1 MTASTMH
8 HVERPAPSGLRI
20 MLNAQWRSGRKAL
33 LIWIIA
39 LIGVFA
45 ATASSMNGMYDT
57 PQKIADYAAG
67 TRSGGAT
74 LAINGEPYGVD
85 NIGGVIAYEMGFM
98 TSIALPLMGILL
110 IARWTRREEESGR
123 LEMIRAGAV
132 ARSAPLA
139 AAIVWSV
146 AAFAITAAGLTLSLG
161 PLGIAWSDA
170 ALYAVATASL
180 GLWFAA
186 VTAFAAQIVERTRA
200 VYAVSLAVLAV
211 AFVLRGAGAVGDNA
225 LTWLSPLGWANETR
239 AFSDARWWP
248 VVVTLATAALI
259 VAGAFA
265 VLGRRDLGSGILAA
279 RPGPTAAGG
288 SLLNDVGLA
297 VRMHRNLIAA
307 WSAVAI
313 LIGGAFGSLTDAIED
328 VAADNDALQE
338 VMGGDQTDA
347 FLSLMVILL
356 ALVIGGYALQSAA
369 RTSEEERDGRL
380 EPVLAGSIGRGR
392 WFAGHLIAIFS
403 GTVTVAVAGG
413 LALGVSV
420 AATQSD
426 GGEVVRLVGATVAY
440 VPAALVVASLAIAL
454 YAVKPTLQSLAW
466 LVFAYVAVVAVLGD
480 TLQMPEWAMNIS
492 PVNWVGKLPLDDL
505 AWWPL
510 LLATVITCGLGSIA
524 TVAFRRRDIP
534 SV

>member
-1 MTASTMH
+1 
-8 HVERPAPSGLRI
+8 
-20 MLNAQWRSGRKAL
+20 
-33 LIWIIA
+33 
-39 LIGVFA
+39 
-45 ATASSMNGMYDT
+45 
-57 PQKIADYAAG
+57 
-67 TRSGGAT
+67 
-74 LAINGEPYGVD
+74 
-85 NIGGVIAYEMGFM
+85 
-98 TSIALPLMGILL
+98 
-110 IARWTRREEESGR
+110 
-123 LEMIRAGAV
+123 
-132 ARSAPLA
+132 
-139 AAIVWSV
+139 
-146 AAFAITAAGLTLSLG
+146 
-161 PLGIAWSDA
+161 WSDA

-279 RPGPTAAGG
+279 RPGPTAARG

-369 RTSEEERDGRL
+369 RTSEE
-380 EPVLAGSIGRGR
+380 
-392 WFAGHLIAIFS
+392 
-403 GTVTVAVAGG
+403 
-413 LALGVSV
+413 
-420 AATQSD
+420 
-426 GGEVVRLVGATVAY
+426 
-440 VPAALVVASLAIAL
+440 
-454 YAVKPTLQSLAW
+454 
-466 LVFAYVAVVAVLGD
+466 
-480 TLQMPEWAMNIS
+480 
-492 PVNWVGKLPLDDL
+492 
-505 AWWPL
+505 
-510 LLATVITCGLGSIA
+510 
-524 TVAFRRRDIP
+524 
-534 SV
+534 